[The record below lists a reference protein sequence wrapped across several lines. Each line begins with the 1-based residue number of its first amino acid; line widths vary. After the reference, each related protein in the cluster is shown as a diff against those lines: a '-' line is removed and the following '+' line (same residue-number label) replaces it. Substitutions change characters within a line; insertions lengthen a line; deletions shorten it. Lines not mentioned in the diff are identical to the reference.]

1 MVPRSNNI
9 KLVRLVTPKKTT
21 VSCGRLFMSKHERRK
36 KNDLPLNVT
45 IRSKYKKELGKE
57 DRDDVV
63 FKGVREK

>member
-1 MVPRSNNI
+1 MEDYLCQNM
-9 KLVRLVTPKKTT
+9 K
-21 VSCGRLFMSKHERRK
+21 EEK